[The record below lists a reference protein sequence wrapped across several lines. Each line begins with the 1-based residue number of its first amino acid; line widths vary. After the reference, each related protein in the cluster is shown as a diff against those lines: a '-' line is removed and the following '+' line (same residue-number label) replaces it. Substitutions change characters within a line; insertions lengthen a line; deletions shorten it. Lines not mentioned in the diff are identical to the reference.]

1 MALFTSKKRKDALAS
16 APVGGERLYSLG
28 PSPAVIS
35 ALEAFEQARP
45 IAHAIAASHR
55 LFLVLSGSDLDE
67 TGRAGE
73 WQFHYIYSD
82 EHVEAVITVFTEP
95 RSPLAG
101 AAAINE
107 TVTKWPPAGSVQET
121 MLQFQ
126 GPAARLIVEQQWNDR
141 LERLPGLP
149 ETFVDS
155 TLAMATFVESGADI
169 DIQHG
174 GVKLKGRTPPGAY
187 PVWEITS
194 GFNVLQT
201 PFSPR

>member
-1 MALFTSKKRKDALAS
+1 MSLFTSKKRKDAPTPS
-16 APVGGERLYSLG
+16 PVSGERLYSLG

-45 IAHAIAASHR
+45 IAHAIASSHR
-55 LFLVLSGSDLDE
+55 LFLVLSGADLDE
-67 TGRAGE
+67 SGRAGE
-73 WQFHYIYSD
+73 WQFHYIFSD
-82 EHVEAVITVFTEP
+82 EHVEAIITVLTEP
-95 RSPLAG
+95 HSPLAG
-101 AAAINE
+101 AAAISE

-121 MLQFQ
+121 MLQYQ

-155 TLAMATFVESGADI
+155 TFAMSTFVDSGADI
-169 DIQHG
+169 DVQHTG
-174 GVKLKGRTPPGAY
+174 AKLKGRTPPGAY
-187 PVWEITS
+187 PVWELAT
-194 GFNVLQT
+194 GFTVLQT